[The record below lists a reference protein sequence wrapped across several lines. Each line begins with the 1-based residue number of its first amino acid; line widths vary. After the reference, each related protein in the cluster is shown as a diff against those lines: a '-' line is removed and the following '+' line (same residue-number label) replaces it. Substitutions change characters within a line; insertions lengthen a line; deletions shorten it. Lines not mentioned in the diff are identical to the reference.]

1 MSFNKWPKRSAE
13 KNYFMVPN
21 EIFSIGLDFREISLY
36 SYLLRCEN
44 RKTYQCYPS
53 YKTIGHAIGMSE
65 NTVAKYV
72 RQLEEKGLIY
82 TEPTLVQSKDGKPL
96 NGNLLYT
103 IRPIPGVLE
112 AFYERQ
118 FRQLEEDR
126 KRFEQE
132 RQTLLKEARE
142 QQAGEQEFGEG
153 SFTAVQLLF
162 RGVNNP
168 LALRKRYRDLIK
180 IFHPDNLFGDGEL
193 AGQINKEYL
202 KRKQEER
209 FW

>member
-21 EIFSIGLDFREISLY
+21 EIFSIGLDFREISIY

-82 TEPTLVQSKDGKPL
+82 TEPTMVRSKDGRPL

-103 IRPIPGVLE
+103 IRPISGVLE
-112 AFYERQ
+112 AFRYR
-118 FRQLEEDR
+118 
-126 KRFEQE
+126 
-132 RQTLLKEARE
+132 A
-142 QQAGEQEFGEG
+142 A
-153 SFTAVQLLF
+153 QLLEKSNAQGRQNALCAPF
-162 RGVNNP
+162 REEASP
-168 LALRKRYRDLIK
+168 SPSQRI
-180 IFHPDNLFGDGEL
+180 E
-193 AGQINKEYL
+193 AGCEPFSADFCRTKE
-202 KRKQEER
+202 KAG
-209 FW
+209 

>member
-1 MSFNKWPKRSAE
+1 MIDWEEVIKAESTEELKEIKLWLFQENMRLEQERTELEQARNKFLDERVKLRDELDDLNRRTVMERKRLKEENLFFE
-13 KNYFMVPN
+13 KKM
-21 EIFSIGLDFREISLY
+21 
-36 SYLLRCEN
+36 
-44 RKTYQCYPS
+44 
-53 YKTIGHAIGMSE
+53 AILQEG
-65 NTVAKYV
+65 
-72 RQLEEKGLIY
+72 
-82 TEPTLVQSKDGKPL
+82 
-96 NGNLLYT
+96 
-103 IRPIPGVLE
+103 
-112 AFYERQ
+112 

-132 RQTLLKEARE
+132 RQTLLKEAR
-142 QQAGEQEFGEG
+142 EQEFGEG

>member
-1 MSFNKWPKRSAE
+1 MIDWEEVIKAESTEELKEIKLWLFQENMRLKQERTDLEQARNKFLDERVKLRDELDELNRRTVMERKRLKEENLFFE
-13 KNYFMVPN
+13 KKM
-21 EIFSIGLDFREISLY
+21 
-36 SYLLRCEN
+36 
-44 RKTYQCYPS
+44 
-53 YKTIGHAIGMSE
+53 AILQEG
-65 NTVAKYV
+65 
-72 RQLEEKGLIY
+72 
-82 TEPTLVQSKDGKPL
+82 
-96 NGNLLYT
+96 
-103 IRPIPGVLE
+103 
-112 AFYERQ
+112 

-126 KRFEQE
+126 KKFERE
-132 RQTLLKEARE
+132 RQMLMEEARE
-142 QQAGEQEFGEG
+142 QQTMEQESDEG

>member
-1 MSFNKWPKRSAE
+1 MIDWEEVIKAESTDELKEVKLWLFQENMRLEQERTELDLARNKFLDERVKLRDELDELNRRTVMERKRLKEENLFFE
-13 KNYFMVPN
+13 KKM
-21 EIFSIGLDFREISLY
+21 
-36 SYLLRCEN
+36 
-44 RKTYQCYPS
+44 
-53 YKTIGHAIGMSE
+53 AILQEG
-65 NTVAKYV
+65 
-72 RQLEEKGLIY
+72 
-82 TEPTLVQSKDGKPL
+82 
-96 NGNLLYT
+96 
-103 IRPIPGVLE
+103 
-112 AFYERQ
+112 

-126 KRFEQE
+126 KKFERE
-132 RQTLLKEARE
+132 RQTLSRE
-142 QQAGEQEFGEG
+142 TEHQIAAEEEN
-153 SFTAVQLLF
+153 SLTAVQLLF

>member
-1 MSFNKWPKRSAE
+1 MIDWEEVIKAESTEELKEIKLWLFQENMRLKQERSELEQERTELEQARKLRDELDELNRRTIMERKRLKEENLFFE
-13 KNYFMVPN
+13 KKM
-21 EIFSIGLDFREISLY
+21 
-36 SYLLRCEN
+36 
-44 RKTYQCYPS
+44 
-53 YKTIGHAIGMSE
+53 AILQEG
-65 NTVAKYV
+65 
-72 RQLEEKGLIY
+72 
-82 TEPTLVQSKDGKPL
+82 
-96 NGNLLYT
+96 
-103 IRPIPGVLE
+103 
-112 AFYERQ
+112 

-126 KRFEQE
+126 KKFEQE
-132 RQTLLKEARE
+132 RQILIEEARE
-142 QQAGEQEFGEG
+142 QLATGQDPGEG

>member
-1 MSFNKWPKRSAE
+1 MIDWE
-13 KNYFMVPN
+13 KIIRTESTEELKEAKLWLFQ
-21 EIFSIGLDFREISLY
+21 
-36 SYLLRCEN
+36 EN
-44 RKTYQCYPS
+44 MRLQQERTELEQ
-53 YKTIGHAIGMSE
+53 
-65 NTVAKYV
+65 AKDKF
-72 RQLEEKGLIY
+72 LEERV
-82 TEPTLVQSKDGKPL
+82 TLRDELDALNRRTVMERKRLKEESLFFEKKMAILQDG
-96 NGNLLYT
+96 
-103 IRPIPGVLE
+103 
-112 AFYERQ
+112 

-126 KRFEQE
+126 KKLEKE
-132 RQTLLKEARE
+132 RRLLREEEVSPKASDEDGTENTL
-142 QQAGEQEFGEG
+142 
-153 SFTAVQLLF
+153 TVVQLLF

>member
-1 MSFNKWPKRSAE
+1 MIDWEEVIKAESTEELKEVKLWLFQENMRLEQERTELDLARNKFLDERVKLRDELDELNRRTVMERKRLKEENLFFE
-13 KNYFMVPN
+13 KKM
-21 EIFSIGLDFREISLY
+21 
-36 SYLLRCEN
+36 
-44 RKTYQCYPS
+44 
-53 YKTIGHAIGMSE
+53 AILQEG
-65 NTVAKYV
+65 
-72 RQLEEKGLIY
+72 
-82 TEPTLVQSKDGKPL
+82 
-96 NGNLLYT
+96 
-103 IRPIPGVLE
+103 
-112 AFYERQ
+112 

-126 KRFEQE
+126 KKFERE
-132 RQTLLKEARE
+132 RQALSREAE
-142 QQAGEQEFGEG
+142 HQIAAEEENGL
-153 SFTAVQLLF
+153 TAVQLLF